1 MNLGIIGLGSMG
13 QNHVRVAKDVAGSV
27 AVFDTDKTRI
37 DAMVA
42 KYGATPY
49 NDYGAMLKDK
59 EIDAV
64 VIVTPTNTHMKI
76 ASEAIDAGKHVLCEK
91 PVADD
96 VGEAQKVVDKA
107 KAQGITFAVG
117 HIERHNPAVGYAK
130 KNLDSGQF
138 GDVISLSSRRVSSL
152 PGRIRDVGCILDI
165 GIHDIDTMNYL
176 AGKPES
182 VYCAAGTKTKGISV
196 EDHANLL
203 INYKNGITASIEVS
217 WLTPMKVRKL
227 WLTCDKAYVE
237 MDYMDQTLT
246 ISTSSLPSYDPGNL
260 FNIPLEV
267 NAQRIA
273 LRKQEPL
280 KNEIADFIEAIKNR
294 RKPLVTGDDAILN
307 VRVAK
312 AAIESYKKG
321 KEVMVE

>member
-1 MNLGIIGLGSMG
+1 MNIGIIGAGSMG

-27 AVFDTDKTRI
+27 AVFDTDKARV
-37 DAMVA
+37 DAMVSKFGA
-42 KYGATPY
+42 KPY
-49 NDYGAMLKDK
+49 YDYTAMLGDK

-64 VIVTPTNTHMKI
+64 VIVTPTSTHMKV

-91 PVADD
+91 PISDD
-96 VGEAQKVVDKA
+96 PNEAQKIVDKA
-107 KAQGITFAVG
+107 KAHGITFGVG

-130 KNLDSGQF
+130 KALDSKQF
-138 GDVISLSSRRVSSL
+138 GDVVSLSSRRVSSL

-176 AGKPES
+176 AGAPES
-182 VYCAAGTKTKGISV
+182 VYCSAGTKTKGISV
-196 EDHANLL
+196 EDHANIL
-203 INYKNGITASIEVS
+203 INYKNGITASLEIS

-237 MDYMDQTLT
+237 MDYIDQMLT
-246 ISTSSLPSYDPGNL
+246 ISTSSLPSFDPSNL

-267 NAQRIA
+267 TTQKIA

-280 KNEIADFIEAIKNR
+280 KNEIVDFIEAIKNK
-294 RKPLVTGDDAILN
+294 RKPLIGGDEAILN
-307 VRVAK
+307 VKVAK
-312 AAIESYKKG
+312 AAIESYKTG
-321 KEVMVE
+321 KEISL

>member
-1 MNLGIIGLGSMG
+1 MNLGIVGLGSMG
-13 QNHVRVAKDVAGSV
+13 QNHVRVAKDMAGSI
-27 AVFDTDKTRI
+27 AVFDTDKARV

-42 KYGATPY
+42 KYGAKPY
-49 NDYGAMLKDK
+49 QDYGAMLKDK

-64 VIVTPTNTHMKI
+64 VVVTPTNTHMKI

-91 PVADD
+91 PISESVE
-96 VGEAQKVVDKA
+96 EAQKVVDKA
-107 KAQGITFAVG
+107 KAQGVVFAIG
-117 HIERHNPAVGYAK
+117 HIERHNPAVGYTK
-130 KNLDSGQF
+130 KALASGQF
-138 GDVISLSSRRVSSL
+138 GSVISLSSRRVSSL

-176 AGKPES
+176 AGKPEL
-182 VYCAAGTKTKGISV
+182 VYCSAGAKTKGISV
-196 EDHANLL
+196 EDHATTL

-237 MDYMDQTLT
+237 MDYIDQSLT
-246 ISTSSLPSYDPGNL
+246 ISTSSLPSYDPSNL

-267 NAQRIA
+267 NSQRIA

-280 KNEIADFIEAIKNR
+280 KNEVADFIEAIKNR

-307 VRVAK
+307 VKVAK
-312 AAIESYKKG
+312 AAMESYKSG
-321 KEVMVE
+321 KEVAL